1 MICSLI
7 LQPVVMKNADILP
20 YMYINLLEIDRL
32 GGPVETCRGMVLWS
46 IHNTLDETRTTD
58 NTPLS
63 NQKYISKSTTG
74 ILFFLLEEIKIL
86 TNNHSQITL
95 RILLGD
101 IQQFKRINI
110 LQSDWRSFRSD
121 DTCMSVIR

>member
-63 NQKYISKSTTG
+63 NQKYMYISKSTTG
-74 ILFFLLEEIKIL
+74 ILFFY
-86 TNNHSQITL
+86 
-95 RILLGD
+95 
-101 IQQFKRINI
+101 
-110 LQSDWRSFRSD
+110 
-121 DTCMSVIR
+121 